1 MKIAS
6 IEALP
11 LRIPPAKGTSVT
23 AGLDV
28 SREAGTGKE
37 QHYHVVGQYRA
48 MFSDNIETV
57 IVKVTTEDGLV
68 GWGESGIPI
77 APQIGTNIIEELFS
91 PFLIGRDP
99 RDIYA
104 LWSVM
109 YDAMRDR
116 GNVPGFV
123 LEAIA
128 GVDIALWDL
137 TGKALGVPVYQLLG
151 GARRKSVPVY
161 LSGLDRPT
169 LEERVAYAREMVGQ
183 GFKALKIFLGKGVAE
198 DVENVRALREALG
211 DDVTLLVD
219 VQWLYDTSTAIEL
232 GRALQKYGVFWL
244 ETPSNPE
251 DITGHARI
259 AEALDLRVAI
269 GESYR
274 TRYQFLS
281 ILQAGAGDVLQPD
294 IGRAGGITEI
304 RRILELG
311 EVFHVPFALHWGIG
325 LASILAASIH
335 VSLACPGLLYLEYQ
349 PMMHEMTSRFNRR
362 PLRCERGHLLM
373 PEGPGLG
380 IDIDEAEVRKYV
392 IDATESRSTTAVMTI

>member
-1 MKIAS
+1 MQIAS

-28 SREAGTGKE
+28 SRDAGTGKG

-48 MFSDNIETV
+48 MFSDNLETV
-57 IVKVTTEDGLV
+57 LVKVTTDDGLV
-68 GWGESGIPI
+68 GWGEAAIPI
-77 APQIGTNIIEELFS
+77 APQIGKEIIEELFR
-91 PFLIGRDP
+91 PFLLGRDP

-128 GVDIALWDL
+128 GVDIALWDI
-137 TGKALGVPVYQLLG
+137 TGKAFGAPVYQLLG
-151 GARRKSVPVY
+151 GPRRPSVPVY

-169 LEERVAYAREMVGQ
+169 LEERVAYASEMVAK
-183 GFKALKIFLGKGVAE
+183 GFKAIKVFLGKGGAE
-198 DVENVRALREALG
+198 DIENVRALREAVG
-211 DDVTLLVD
+211 DNITLLVD
-219 VQWLYDTSTAIEL
+219 VQWLYNPSTAIEL

-244 ETPSNPE
+244 ETPCNPE
-251 DITGHARI
+251 DIAGHAKV

-274 TRYQFLS
+274 TRYQFLE
-281 ILQAGAGDVLQPD
+281 ILQAGAADVLQPD
-294 IGRAGGITEI
+294 IGRAGGITET

-311 EVFHVPFALHWGIG
+311 DAFHIPFALHWGIG
-325 LASILAASIH
+325 LASVLAASIH
-335 VSLACPGLLYLEYQ
+335 VSFACPGLLYLEYQ
-349 PMMHEMTSRFNRR
+349 PAMHEMTARFNRR
-362 PLRCERGHLLM
+362 PLRCEAGHILI

-392 IDATESRSTTAVMTI
+392 I